1 MRRAL
6 HSGGRR
12 WPLAG
17 AAVLAAA
24 AMVLGVRG
32 GGGPSRASV
41 AAPGVAT
48 TPITHVVVI
57 MMENHTFDNLF
68 GTFPGANGAA
78 LRHAPD
84 PLERDYDHTGPATLA
99 AIDGG
104 RMDELPL
111 RSRIEYTQA
120 DEPTYWAY
128 AKSFGL
134 SDNFYSSVA
143 SSSTPNHL
151 AMLAGQT
158 GGNDETIDSDACAST
173 PNTLLYARSKQAAN
187 SWSYPCYSIGSLP
200 AALSAAGVG
209 WRYYSAAQVWDT
221 PSYIKGLAGSANDV
235 HNPDRFIADVKAGTM
250 PAVSWVTPSGG
261 ESDHPPAPL
270 EAAENFVARMVNA
283 VMQSPYWSSTAIFVS
298 WDDWGGFSDHVRPPV
313 LDGVGLGPRV
323 PLIVIS
329 PYAKPGYISH
339 QEAEFASLMK
349 FIETDFGIASLGQ
362 RDAASATS
370 NLMDFF
376 SFSQKPQPPL
386 IEPMRSYPSVFW
398 VPTHGAEAAGSG
410 VQGAITPAVGGTQT
424 RYSFDIGYTA
434 SAAPAVHNVVIDG
447 TAHAMAAVTPF
458 AGGFKHYQYTTTLGV
473 GGHSFTFVFSTPA
486 GGTATLPYNGVPLP
500 GPEVHPFALTSFGV
514 SPGNA
519 VLAGRP
525 VTFAATYVSPAGK
538 APTRAEVDVGGV
550 AHAMTASGTSYATGV
565 RYTYT
570 TSSLPVGRTYYRF
583 VFDDGSGP
591 AIYEVD
597 SLPRVSPIALN
608 AGRVTPASGTAATVF
623 TYQVTYVS
631 SAGRAATRASVCIG
645 PTCHAMTRVS
655 GTPAVGVVYRY
666 RTTLARG
673 THTFA
678 FLFSDG
684 TTSWTSPVS
693 PGLFSGPAVGTAAGG
708 SATGSVIIPP
718 GTGYSDDDPDG

>member
-1 MRRAL
+1 MRRAPR
-6 HSGGRR
+6 SRGRR
-12 WPLAG
+12 WPFVC
-17 AAVLAAA
+17 AVAIVAA
-24 AMVLGVRG
+24 AMVFVIRG
-32 GGGPSRASV
+32 GDGASRADV

-68 GTFPGANGAA
+68 GTFPGVNGAT

-84 PLERDYDHTGPATLA
+84 PIERDYDHTGPATLA

-104 RMDELPL
+104 RMDEFPA
-111 RSRIEYTQA
+111 RSAIGYSQA

-128 AKSFGL
+128 AKTFGL

-158 GGNDETIDSDACAST
+158 GGNNDTIDSDACAST
-173 PNTLLYARSKQAAN
+173 PNTLLYARSKQSVN
-187 SWSYPCYSIGSLP
+187 SWAYPCYSIGSLP
-200 AALSAAGVG
+200 ATLSTAGVS

-221 PSYIKGLAGSANDV
+221 PSYIKGLAGSANDI
-235 HNPDRFIADVKAGTM
+235 HNPDQFITDVKAGRM
-250 PAVSWVTPSGG
+250 PSVSWVTPSGG

-298 WDDWGGFSDHVRPPV
+298 WDDWGGFSDHVPPPV

-329 PYAKPGYISH
+329 PYARPGYISH

-349 FIETDFGIASLGQ
+349 FIETDFGVASLGQ
-362 RDAASATS
+362 RDASSATS
-370 NLMDFF
+370 NLLDFF
-376 SFSQKPQPPL
+376 NFSQTPRPAL
-386 IEPMRSYPSVFW
+386 IEPMRSYPTIFW
-398 VPTHGAEAAGSG
+398 VPTHGAQAAGSG
-410 VQGAITPAVGGTQT
+410 VQGAITPAVGGTRT
-424 RYSFDIGYTA
+424 TYSFDIGYTP

-447 TAHAMAAVTPF
+447 VAHAMTAVTPF
-458 AGGFKHYQYTTTLGV
+458 AGGYRHFQFKTTLGL
-473 GGHSFTFVFSTPA
+473 GMHSFTFVFSTPS
-486 GGTATLPYNGVPLP
+486 GGTATLPFNGVPLP
-500 GPEVHPFALTSFGV
+500 GPEVHPFALTTFGV

-519 VLAGRP
+519 VLAGKP
-525 VTFAATYVSPAGK
+525 VTYSATYVSPSGK
-538 APTRAEVDVGGV
+538 APTRAEVDIGGV
-550 AHAMTASGTSYATGV
+550 AHAMTATGTSYTTGV
-565 RYTYT
+565 KYTYT
-570 TSSLPVGRTYYRF
+570 TSSLPVGQSYYRF
-583 VFDDGSGP
+583 VFNDGSGP
-591 AIYEVD
+591 AVYEVG

-608 AGRVTPASGTAATVF
+608 AGKVTPASGTPTTVF

-645 PTCHAMTRVS
+645 ATCHPMTRVS
-655 GTPAVGVVYRY
+655 GTPATGVVYRY
-666 RTTLARG
+666 RTRLARG
-673 THTFA
+673 KHTFA

-693 PGLFSGPAVGTAAGG
+693 PGVFSGPRVGAA
-708 SATGSVIIPP
+708 SAGVPTGSVIVPDQA
-718 GTGYSDDDPDG
+718 GYSDDDPDG